1 MKTLITGITG
11 MIGYHFAHTTRE
23 NDWPTFGIARNSAA
37 SRIAAS
43 PDPNIFRVDILDR
56 DALENV
62 FAQVKPNLVVHMA
75 AQAFNSISW
84 QTEDSTH
91 LNNYQGTVN
100 VLRASQRFVPNAK
113 VIIAC
118 SSAEYGNIKPEDC
131 PLREE
136 RFLRPITPYGVSKAA
151 TECLGYQYF
160 INFGLKVFL
169 PRLFIHV
176 GTGHPPATAIQNF
189 ARQLALIAQ
198 GRLEPVVRVGNLES
212 ARDFID
218 VRDGVTAMM
227 SLLEKGQPGEPVNIC
242 TGTAYKISDILERL
256 IRISGLDIKVETD
269 KTLFRPSDEPLLLG
283 DNTKLNL
290 MGWKQKYTIDQTL
303 QAVYEDW
310 LSRI

>member
-11 MIGYHFAHTTRE
+11 MIGSHFAQTTRE
-23 NDWPTFGIARNSAA
+23 NGWPTFGIARNSAS

-43 PDPNIFRVDILDR
+43 PDPDIFRVDILDR
-56 DALENV
+56 DALESV
-62 FAQVKPNLVVHMA
+62 FAEVKPDFVVHMA

-84 QTEDSTH
+84 KTEDSTH

-100 VLRASQRFVPNAK
+100 VLRASQRFAPDAK

-118 SSAEYGNIKPEDC
+118 SSAEYGNIKPADC
-131 PLREE
+131 PLQEE
-136 RFLRPITPYGVSKAA
+136 RFLQPITPYGVSKAA

-160 INFGLKVFL
+160 INFGLNVFL

-189 ARQLALIAQ
+189 ARQLALIAK

-218 VRDGVTAMM
+218 VRDGVAAMM
-227 SLLEKGQPGEPVNIC
+227 MLLEKGKPGEPINIC

-256 IRISGLDIKVETD
+256 IRISGLDIKVETEE
-269 KTLFRPSDEPLLLG
+269 TLFRPSDEPLLLG
-283 DNTKLNL
+283 DNIKLKTI
-290 MGWKQKYTIDQTL
+290 GWEQKYTIDQTL

>member
-11 MIGYHFAHTTRE
+11 MIGSHFASTTIE
-23 NDWPTFGIARNSAA
+23 KGWPTFGIARNSAS

-56 DALENV
+56 DALEHV
-62 FAQVKPNLVVHMA
+62 MSDIKPDLVIHMA

-84 QTEDSTH
+84 QTEETTH
-91 LNNYQGTVN
+91 LSNYQGTVN
-100 VLRASQRFVPNAK
+100 VLKMTHRVAPDAA
-113 VIIAC
+113 VILAC
-118 SSAEYGNIKPEDC
+118 SSAEYGDIQPEDC
-131 PLREE
+131 PLEE
-136 RFLRPITPYGVSKAA
+136 DRFLRPITPYGVSKAA

-160 INFGLKVFL
+160 SNFGLKVFL

-189 ARQLALIAQ
+189 ARQLALIAK

-218 VRDGVTAMM
+218 VRDGVDAMM
-227 SLLEKGQPGEPVNIC
+227 TVLEKGTPGDPVNIC
-242 TGTAYKISDILERL
+242 TGTAFKISDILDRL
-256 IRISGLDIKVETD
+256 IRISGLDIKVEKD
-269 KTLFRPSDEPLLLG
+269 EALFRPSDEPLLLG
-283 DNTKLNL
+283 DNSKLKTI
-290 MGWKQKYTIDQTL
+290 GWQQQYTIDQTL